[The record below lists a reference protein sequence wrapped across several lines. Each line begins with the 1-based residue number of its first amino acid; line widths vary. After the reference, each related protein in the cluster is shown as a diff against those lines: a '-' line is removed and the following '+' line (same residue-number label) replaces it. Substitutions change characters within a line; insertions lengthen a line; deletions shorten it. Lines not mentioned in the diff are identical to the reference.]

1 MNELSLGLTPKTAY
15 GTFRDEAARK
25 QAQRYGR
32 RERRKRKF
40 NMLAAAFLLV
50 SAGFGATMLTNPPT
64 SQASLAPLNASCIKA
79 GQGLEPWFR
88 AELDRR
94 AWAAVPRQDDF
105 NLMLAWFKDAQGQCA
120 AGLTQAASQNLQAI
134 VDRISAREE
143 LRQRA
148 DD

>member
-1 MNELSLGLTPKTAY
+1 
-15 GTFRDEAARK
+15 
-25 QAQRYGR
+25 
-32 RERRKRKF
+32 
-40 NMLAAAFLLV
+40 
-50 SAGFGATMLTNPPT
+50 MLTNPPT
-64 SQASLAPLNASCIKA
+64 SQASLSSQNASCIKA
-79 GQGLEPWFR
+79 GQSLEPWFR

>member
-1 MNELSLGLTPKTAY
+1 MNELSLGLTPKTGY

-32 RERRKRKF
+32 RERRRRKI
-40 NMLAAAFLLV
+40 NMLAAAFLLA

-64 SQASLAPLNASCIKA
+64 SQASLSSQNASCIKA
-79 GQGLEPWFR
+79 GQSLEPWFR

-94 AWAAVPRQDDF
+94 AWAAVARQDDF
-105 NLMLAWFKDAQGQCA
+105 TLMLAWFREAQHQCA
-120 AGLTQAASQNLQAI
+120 TGLTQAASRNLQA
-134 VDRISAREE
+134 VAERILAREQ
-143 LRQRA
+143 RQRA